1 MSTVTATATSNA
13 TTRTRNPGVIGTSSI
28 AFRAALGSVIE
39 LSVAASTAT
48 EGLKVMAEGFR
59 LSAVNDLNDQ
69 FGGAEA
75 VAALSTQ
82 ADALSARL
90 NSKYI

>member
-1 MSTVTATATSNA
+1 MSTVT
-13 TTRTRNPGVIGTSSI
+13 RKNPGVIGTSSI

-69 FGGAEA
+69 FGGEEA
-75 VAALSTQ
+75 VAALSAQ